1 MAYKKHFQNYLLIP
15 LSHKAVHK
23 SSAFQVNY
31 SKNLVYSN
39 SKKYANAEDK
49 ERKKERKRV
58 GERKREEQPTDSK
71 RNNIER
77 KL

>member
-49 ERKKERKRV
+49 ERKRVRERKD
-58 GERKREEQPTDSK
+58 EREKQPKR
-71 RNNIER
+71 
-77 KL
+77 

>member
-39 SKKYANAEDK
+39 SKKYANSEDK
-49 ERKKERKRV
+49 ERRRV
-58 GERKREEQPTDSK
+58 RERKRERGEQPTDSK
-71 RNNIER
+71 RNNIKR